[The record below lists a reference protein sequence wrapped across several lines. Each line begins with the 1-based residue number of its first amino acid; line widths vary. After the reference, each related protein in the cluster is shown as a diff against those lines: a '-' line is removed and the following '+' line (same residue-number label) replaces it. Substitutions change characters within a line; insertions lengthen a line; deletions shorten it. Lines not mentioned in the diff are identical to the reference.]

1 MTTLQFILLAPAV
14 ALVAATYVLLAWLAL
29 FGPERPA
36 RPEELDE
43 HDAWLADWQARH
55 TDPEALARRNQE

>member
-1 MTTLQFILLAPAV
+1 
-14 ALVAATYVLLAWLAL
+14 VLGGLYLKEEIDDKGEL
-29 FGPERPA
+29 PERPA